1 MHMEEIAMKSKL
13 TKYTNDLKAQK
24 WTEIVV
30 NCNES
35 GMSKTAWCRE
45 NNVSIKSFF
54 YWQHKLRM
62 KMIESSPAAKAAEIV
77 QINLQEETISQEP
90 VTSTEVIRIR
100 KNDVTVELPMTEAVI
115 ESVIRGL
122 VLC

>member
-62 KMIESSPAAKAAEIV
+62 KMIESSPTAKAAEIV

>member
-1 MHMEEIAMKSKL
+1 MKSKL
-13 TKYTNDLKAQK
+13 TKYSNDLKAQK

-35 GMSKTAWCRE
+35 GISKTACCRE

-54 YWQHKLRM
+54 YWQHKLQM
-62 KMIESSPAAKAAEIV
+62 KMIESLPTAKAAEIV
-77 QINLQEETISQEP
+77 QINLHKETIRQEP

-100 KNDVTVELPMTEAVI
+100 KNDVTVEFPMTEAVI

-122 VLC
+122 ELC

>member
-62 KMIESSPAAKAAEIV
+62 KMIESSPTAKAAEIV
-77 QINLQEETISQEP
+77 QINLQEETIIQEP

>member
-62 KMIESSPAAKAAEIV
+62 KMIESSPTAKAAEIV

-90 VTSTEVIRIR
+90 VTSTDVIRIR
-100 KNDVTVELPMTEAVI
+100 KKDVTVELPMTEAVI

>member
-13 TKYTNDLKAQK
+13 TKYSNDLKAQK

-35 GMSKTAWCRE
+35 GISKTACCRE

-54 YWQHKLRM
+54 YWQHKLQM
-62 KMIESSPAAKAAEIV
+62 KMIESLPTAKAAEIV
-77 QINLQEETISQEP
+77 QINLHKETIRQEP

-100 KNDVTVELPMTEAVI
+100 KNDVTVEFPMTEAVI

-122 VLC
+122 ELC

>member
-100 KNDVTVELPMTEAVI
+100 KNDVIVELPMTEAVI

>member
-62 KMIESSPAAKAAEIV
+62 KMMESSSTAQAAEIV
-77 QINLQEETISQEP
+77 QINLQEETIRQEP
-90 VTSTEVIRIR
+90 VTSTDVIRIR
-100 KNDVTVELPMTEAVI
+100 KKDVTVELPMTEAVI

>member
-122 VLC
+122 MLC